1 MTILAVPMTVLAWLG
16 RQGTRALVAVLLLAI
31 LVPTLGALLRPLVP
45 EAIFVL
51 LVVAFVRV
59 DAAALRGYL
68 ARPAIVLAATG
79 WTMLGIPALL
89 GGACL
94 AFGLDHRAPDL
105 FLALIL
111 QSVASPMMAAPAFAA
126 LMGLDATLVLVTLV
140 VSTALT
146 PLTAPLFAYGFIGS
160 ALTLSPLGLG
170 LRLFAILAGALIAAA
185 LIRLIAG
192 MARIARSK
200 AEIDGLNIITVF
212 VFVAAVMGN
221 VAGQF
226 LAAPLRTTALL
237 ALAFVVSFAVLAATT
252 LTFAR
257 TGGARAFVIGLM
269 ASQRNMGLMLAAT
282 GGALPD
288 QVWLYFALCQFP
300 IYLAPQLLKPLAR
313 RFTRHDRA

>member
-1 MTILAVPMTVLAWLG
+1 M
-16 RQGTRALVAVLLLAI
+16 
-31 LVPTLGALLRPLVP
+31 
-45 EAIFVL
+45 
-51 LVVAFVRV
+51 VAFVRV

-300 IYLAPQLLKPLAR
+300 IYLGPQLLKPLAR
-313 RFTRHDRA
+313 RLARRDRA